1 MHLLSQS
8 FTDTQIHAHVGAPI
22 CFGVTLTPV
31 TPGVADRYIAL
42 SSAKVIDAAA
52 ATAELVKCVSGE
64 IRDLQ
69 AAKRALEPKLALA
82 KNRLD
87 LAHRFAALPV
97 LGTESATI
105 GGFISEVDE
114 MLAEPVPATTRLGRL
129 RSFLPLAIGIDVAAV
144 TTALDQAEQEKLAIN
159 AIRNEIAGVRQ
170 GLVEAANVAS
180 DPATLA
186 GLDKIKANVKLTRA
200 VTPERVAALQ
210 QCLDTARSTL
220 AQIESEVAV
229 LAKAVQ

>member
-1 MHLLSQS
+1 
-8 FTDTQIHAHVGAPI
+8 
-22 CFGVTLTPV
+22 
-31 TPGVADRYIAL
+31 
-42 SSAKVIDAAA
+42 
-52 ATAELVKCVSGE
+52 
-64 IRDLQ
+64 
-69 AAKRALEPKLALA
+69 
-82 KNRLD
+82 
-87 LAHRFAALPV
+87 
-97 LGTESATI
+97 
-105 GGFISEVDE
+105 
-114 MLAEPVPATTRLGRL
+114 
-129 RSFLPLAIGIDVAAV
+129 V